1 MKTLHSE
8 LGVGAP
14 APIVWQVLA
23 DLPGWERWNPVMRAK
38 GRLAPGE
45 RLSVTVDPP
54 GGTQMRIDPTVIQ
67 LEEGRQLR
75 WLSHVLFRG
84 ILDIEQG
91 FRVVAEDVGRCRL
104 EQFAVFRGLLA
115 DAVLWRNRK
124 PIETG
129 FQAMNRSL
137 KREAERVARE
147 RA

>member
-8 LGVGAP
+8 LGVGAQ
-14 APIVWQVLA
+14 AGIVWDVLS
-23 DLPGWERWNPVMRAK
+23 DLPGWERWNPVMRPE
-38 GRLAPGE
+38 GRLATGE
-45 RLSVTVDPP
+45 QLRVTIATP
-54 GGTQMRIDPTVIQ
+54 GGKQIRIDPTVIQ
-67 LEEGRQLR
+67 LDEGRQLR
-75 WLSHVLFRG
+75 WLSHLLFRG

-115 DAVLWRNRK
+115 DAVLWCNRK

-129 FQAMNRSL
+129 LQAMNWAL